1 MQSNCCHVSLAFVLK
16 FLNFLQG
23 FIGVSIILYS
33 IWMLDQW
40 NHQVPNFSP
49 ESSLSVLAISRP
61 EVGAQAAGVLD
72 GVAVGLVSELDNGVG
87 FDLKSVKLPAPWFI
101 YSFMGVG
108 IVLCCITLIG
118 CIAAE
123 SINGCCLCFYTFLKI
138 VLILVEAALVALV
151 AIDRSW
157 EKDIPFDP
165 TGELDTL
172 RSFIEDNI
180 DICKWVG
187 ISVVIIQASALL
199 VAIILRAMVS
209 SRRIDMDDE
218 DDYESNR
225 GPLLNPQSNLTSS
238 SAKGGG
244 CEPHS
249 DIWGSRIREK
259 CTAVNV
265 IERSQFTMT
274 DQGYLYMYG
283 LNSGDRCNSDDKY
296 SLLNQNASASMK
308 SK

>member
-1 MQSNCCHVSLAFVLK
+1 MQSNCCHVSFAFVLK

-40 NHQVPNFSP
+40 NHQVPNFPPPSAPSP
-49 ESSLSVLAISRP
+49 DSSLSALAISRP

-72 GVAVGLVSELDNGVG
+72 GFAVGLVSEVDNGVG
-87 FDLKSVKLPAPWFI
+87 FDLSSVKLPAPWFI

-123 SINGCCLCFYTFLKI
+123 SINGCCLCFYTLLKI
-138 VLILVEAALVALV
+138 VLILIEAALVAFI

-172 RSFIEDNI
+172 QCFIEDNI

-187 ISVVIIQASALL
+187 ISVVIIQALALL

-209 SRRIDMDDE
+209 SRRMGIDDE
-218 DDYESNR
+218 YDYESIR
-225 GPLLNPQSNLTSS
+225 GPLLNPQSSHTSATS
-238 SAKGGG
+238 KGDGR
-244 CEPHS
+244 EPHS

-259 CTAVNV
+259 
-265 IERSQFTMT
+265 
-274 DQGYLYMYG
+274 YG
-283 LNSGDRCNSDDKY
+283 LNSDDRSNGPDKY

>member
-1 MQSNCCHVSLAFVLK
+1 MQSNCYHVSLAFVLK

-49 ESSLSVLAISRP
+49 DSSLSVLAISRP

-72 GVAVGLVSELDNGVG
+72 GVAVGLASELDNGVG

-108 IVLCCITLIG
+108 IMLCCITLIG

-123 SINGCCLCFYTFLKI
+123 SINGCCLRFYTFLKI
-138 VLILVEAALVALV
+138 VLILVEAALVALI

-187 ISVVIIQASALL
+187 ISVVIIQALALL

-209 SRRIDMDDE
+209 SRRIDMDDEDE

-244 CEPHS
+244 REPHS
-249 DIWGSRIREK
+249 DISGSRIREK
-259 CTAVNV
+259 VSRLKLFITHCYQKNMAA
-265 IERSQFTMT
+265 F
-274 DQGYLYMYG
+274 YLYG
-283 LNSGDRCNSDDKY
+283 TVHSVLLGY
-296 SLLNQNASASMK
+296 SVMRIPLHDM
-308 SK
+308 